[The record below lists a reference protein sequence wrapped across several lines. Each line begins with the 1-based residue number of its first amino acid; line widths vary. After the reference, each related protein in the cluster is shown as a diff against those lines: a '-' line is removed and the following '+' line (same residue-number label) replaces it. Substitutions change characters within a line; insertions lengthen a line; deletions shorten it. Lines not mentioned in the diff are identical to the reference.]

1 MQPKS
6 ISHLFLKSIE
16 VNVPPI
22 KILITIRQGKIG
34 GGESHVLDLVK
45 NMDRTK
51 YEPIVL
57 SFTDGPMIQTLSGR
71 GVKTRVIYTEQPFN
85 FLIWKKVYRFLLEQ
99 DVKLVHAHGTRANSN
114 VFWAANKLKLPII
127 YTVHGWSFHQ
137 DQKFFLRTLREAG
150 ERFLIKQSKLTIC
163 VSDSN
168 LKDGQERVG
177 LTRSTIINYGIDLDK
192 FDPNKKYN
200 NLKQELNIA
209 PDETLVGY
217 IARITIQKDPHTLIL
232 AVAEVLKRTSKI
244 KFLVIGNGDLKES
257 TLALSKKL
265 NVESHIIFQDFR
277 QDTPNVLSGIDIYC
291 LPSLWEGLPI
301 GLLEAMA
308 MRKAVVATPVD
319 GTKEA
324 VTDKFS
330 GVLVPH
336 QSPSDLANAII
347 HLHENKHLITQYGE
361 NARKTIEERFEV
373 KRMVREVEKKYE
385 SLLGKVSNT
394 IKRKPIRIGIEA
406 QRLFREKKHGL
417 EIVAMEIIR
426 HLQVIDQEN
435 EYVVFVRKDI
445 DKTCIQETA
454 NFKIREISAGSFP
467 EWEQIKLPQAIREE
481 KIDLL
486 HCTANTAP
494 LFTSLPIVLTLH
506 DIIFLEETKF
516 RGNWYQNIG
525 NIYRRLIVKRV
536 INKIKK
542 VLTVSNSE
550 KNQILNHLNIDPT
563 KLSVVYNAVDQSFR
577 KMTATETDPIRK
589 KYNLPKEFI
598 LFFGNSAQ
606 KKNSLETLKGY
617 IEYCQ
622 SGNEPKLPLV
632 VAGAFEEYLKE
643 QLDKINPSSDI
654 RSNIVTT
661 GYVHFSDQPA
671 IYNLASLFLY
681 TSKRESFGLPIIE
694 SMACGTPVITSQ
706 ISSMP
711 EVAGGAAHLVDPTDK
726 TTISFGISKVL
737 SDDNYRNALIK
748 AGYARANYFS
758 WANTAKEL
766 LKIYTDTFEEANR
779 SVKNK
784 SEV

>member
-1 MQPKS
+1 M
-6 ISHLFLKSIE
+6 
-16 VNVPPI
+16 PI

-34 GGESHVLDLVK
+34 GGESHVLDLVRHL
-45 NMDRTK
+45 DRTK

-57 SFTDGPMIQTLSGR
+57 SFTDGPMIKTLTEW
-71 GVKTRVIYTEQPFN
+71 GVKTHIIHTERPFN
-85 FLIWKKVYRFLLEQ
+85 FLVWKKVHNLLVEEG
-99 DVKLVHAHGTRANSN
+99 VKLVHAHGTRANSN
-114 VFWAANKLKLPII
+114 VFWAAKKLKLPII

-137 DQKFFLRTLREAG
+137 DQNFFLRTMREIG
-150 ERFLIKQSKLTIC
+150 ERFLIKRSKLTIC
-163 VSDSN
+163 VSKSN

-192 FDPNKKYN
+192 FDPNKKYAD
-200 NLKQELNIA
+200 LKHELNVA

-217 IARITIQKDPHTLIL
+217 IARITIQKDPYTLIM
-232 AVAEVLKRTSKI
+232 AIAEILRKTSKI

-257 TLALSKKL
+257 TLALAKKL
-265 NVESHIIFQDFR
+265 NVESHITFQDFR

-324 VTDKFS
+324 VEDKLS
-330 GVLVPH
+330 GILVPH
-336 QSPSDLANAII
+336 QSPVDLANAII
-347 HLHENKHLITQYGE
+347 HLHENKDLITRYGE
-361 NARKTIEERFEV
+361 NARQTVEQRFEV
-373 KRMVREVEKKYE
+373 KRMVKEVEKIYE
-385 SLLGKVSNT
+385 SFLGKVSSAAG
-394 IKRKPIRIGIEA
+394 KKPMRIGIEA

-426 HLQVIDQEN
+426 HLQLVDKVN

-445 DKTCIQETA
+445 DNTCIQETP
-454 NFKIREISAGSFP
+454 NFKILEIAANSFP
-467 EWEQIKLPQAIREE
+467 EWEQIKLPQAIKRER
-481 KIDLL
+481 IDLL

-494 LFTSLPIVLTLH
+494 LFTSVPIILTLH

-516 RGNWYQNIG
+516 RGNRYQNIG

-536 INKIKK
+536 IKNIKK

-550 KNQILNHLNIDPT
+550 KNQILRHLNIDST
-563 KLSVVYNAVDQSFR
+563 KLSVVYNAVDQSFK
-577 KMTATETDPIRK
+577 KMSGAETDPIRK

-617 IEYCQ
+617 VEYCQ
-622 SGNEPKLPLV
+622 SSNAPTLPLV
-632 VAGAFEEYLKE
+632 VAGAFEEYLKD
-643 QLDKINPSSDI
+643 QLDKIHPSMEI
-654 RSNIVTT
+654 KSNIITT
-661 GYVHFSDQPA
+661 GYIPFKEQPA
-671 IYNLASLFLY
+671 LYNLASLFLY

-711 EVAGGAAHLVDPTDK
+711 EIAGDAAHLVDPNDAFS
-726 TTISFGISKVL
+726 IASGISKIL
-737 SDDNYRNALIK
+737 SEVDYRNKLIND
-748 AGYARANYFS
+748 GYERAQKFS
-758 WANTAKEL
+758 WKDTAKEL
-766 LKIYTDTFEEANR
+766 LKIYGETFL
-779 SVKNK
+779 VGK
-784 SEV
+784 SKK